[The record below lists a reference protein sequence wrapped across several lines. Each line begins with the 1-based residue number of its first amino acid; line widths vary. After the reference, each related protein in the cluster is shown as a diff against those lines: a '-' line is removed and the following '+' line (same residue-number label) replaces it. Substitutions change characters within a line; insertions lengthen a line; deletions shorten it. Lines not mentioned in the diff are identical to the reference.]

1 MDNVIPDCIFLVLN
15 EFGISH
21 IMICTLL
28 CYISPDVEIR
38 SSVVGL
44 LNTLLGAGVVES
56 FYMSRAAP
64 QADLLTREYSMRA

>member
-1 MDNVIPDCIFLVLN
+1 MQNGLRSNLHWQTLRILC
-15 EFGISH
+15 ERH
-21 IMICTLL
+21 IVNLL

-56 FYMSRAAP
+56 FYMSPAAP